1 MQDLDLEQLL
11 NWYVEAGVEDAI
23 GVAPIDRYRRPAAKV
38 RPAEAAALATP
49 AVSAPPA
56 GKPSGTRGMAPPE
69 RERRAAAAPPPPDQ
83 ATSGARELAGRCT
96 DLSALREAL
105 AAFEGCSLKHTA
117 TNLVF
122 ADGNPAA
129 PMMFIG
135 EAPGADEDRAGR
147 PFVGAAGKLL
157 DRMLAAAGM
166 DRTGVYI
173 TNILPWR
180 PPGNRTP
187 TPNEVA
193 ICLPF
198 LRRHIALAAPKLLV
212 LVGGTSASTLLST
225 SEGITRIRGRW
236 RDYVGD
242 PENPSP
248 PIPAMPLYHT
258 AYLLRTPAR
267 KREAWHDLLEVRR
280 RLNEDAA
287 KSQSA
292 G

>member
-11 NWYVEAGVEDAI
+11 NWYVETGVEDAI
-23 GVAPIDRYRRPAAKV
+23 GVTPIDRYRRPAAKA
-38 RPAEAAALATP
+38 RPAEAAEPVAKASAARAGP
-49 AVSAPPA
+49 AAAHAPASAAPPDR
-56 GKPSGTRGMAPPE
+56 TR
-69 RERRAAAAPPPPDQ
+69 RVAAPPPPDQ
-83 ATSGARELAGRCT
+83 AASGARDIAAACT
-96 DLSALREAL
+96 DLATLRDAL

-122 ADGNPAA
+122 ADGHPAA
-129 PMMFIG
+129 PVMFIG
-135 EAPGADEDRAGR
+135 EAPGADEDREGR

-166 DRTGVYI
+166 DRRSVYI

-198 LRRHIALAAPKLLV
+198 LRRHIALVAPKLLV
-212 LVGGTSASTLLST
+212 LVGGTSAGTLLGT

-242 PENPSP
+242 PEHPSP

-267 KREAWHDLLEVRR
+267 KREAWRDLLEVRR
-280 RLNEDAA
+280 RLHAD
-287 KSQSA
+287 QSA